1 MRNAP
6 EAQPETTVV
15 EGEPTNL
22 EEAKAEEPEPTQN
35 DVSLPQPAETGQDEV
50 TGEHQDPVVDT
61 EQKDAPEVEA

>member
-1 MRNAP
+1 M
-6 EAQPETTVV
+6 
-15 EGEPTNL
+15 